1 MLPENRL
8 STYVPKSLTT
18 LASCWTLLIL
28 WTFLSVASLSGRA
41 DADSVGGRS
50 PSFSHEAQSDAK
62 TGWKIYVLK
71 YQDPE
76 DAANTIEARV
86 APAAGSNLYSLKVR
100 GTELLVTPSDLSI
113 LPGFRYG
120 IPVLYPTP
128 NRIRDSHFAF
138 DGHIFEFRANDGPHF
153 IHGLVHSLKWEADP
167 PSSDARATT
176 LRTWLD
182 WNPALPDYKLFPITH
197 RISIVYCLEPD
208 GIKLTFTVED
218 RDSKRL
224 PFGLAIHPWFR
235 ILGSRAETFIH
246 VPAQKHMEAEALLPT
261 GNLTTLDGTPYDLR
275 QPRSLDALDLDDVY
289 WGMVPELP
297 AGYQC
302 RDQGANVSLA
312 ASSEFTHMV
321 VYTPKRESYFCM
333 ENQTCSTDAHN
344 LFAKGLQKE
353 AHLLIAEKGKPI
365 TAWVEIKVKKQ

>member
-1 MLPENRL
+1 MN
-8 STYVPKSLTT
+8 TYLPKSLTA
-18 LASCWTLLIL
+18 LVSCCIVLIVWISRPL
-28 WTFLSVASLSGRA
+28 NPPIAGAGAASLAGKS
-41 DADSVGGRS
+41 S
-50 PSFSHEAQSDAK
+50 PFSHEVQTDAK

-71 YQDPE
+71 YQDAA
-76 DAANTIEARV
+76 DAANTIEVRI

-100 GTELLVTPSDLSI
+100 GTEFLLTPTELAK

-120 IPVLYPTP
+120 IPVLFPTP

-138 DGHIFEFRANDGPHF
+138 DGQRFQFKANDGNHF
-153 IHGLVHSLKWEADP
+153 IHGLVHSTKWEADP
-167 PSSDARATT
+167 PFSDPQATT

-197 RISIVYCLEPD
+197 RIGITYRLDSK
-208 GIKLTFTVED
+208 GIKLSFTVEN
-218 RDSKRL
+218 RDQKRL

-235 ILGSRAETFIH
+235 ILGSRAETFIQ
-246 VPAQKHMEAEALLPT
+246 VPAKKHMEAEALLPT
-261 GNLTTLDGTPYDLR
+261 GNLTPLDGSPFDLR
-275 QPRSLDALDLDDVY
+275 QPTSLAALDLDDVY
-289 WGMVPELP
+289 WGMVTEQP

-302 RDQGANVSLA
+302 RDQGASVSLA

-321 VYTPKRESYFCM
+321 IYTPKQERYFCM

-344 LFAKGLQKE
+344 LFSKGLQRQ

-365 TAWVEIKVKKQ
+365 NAWVEIRVRKQ